1 MIELELEGRA
11 LTTPPLGRKPAVAAR
26 GEEAGIIW
34 QSRMDVNI
42 TQPVLFLNVRVQS
55 ELTPSTFQY
64 QLPVSQCQN
73 QELYVHFSRTAVACI
88 AYTFPL
94 PGSFQD
100 QH

>member
-1 MIELELEGRA
+1 MA
-11 LTTPPLGRKPAVAAR
+11 KPNGRKHYTASFVF
-26 GEEAGIIW
+26 E
-34 QSRMDVNI
+34 
-42 TQPVLFLNVRVQS
+42 RVQS
-55 ELTPSTFQY
+55 ELTSSTFQY

-88 AYTFPL
+88 ALHTHSPL